1 MKKLPSL
8 HEQAFKYKNT
18 KRLQRDGGRAWIK
31 DSQLHE
37 ARKDANGRFLSVSND
52 LKVPN
57 KKTTIL
63 DDKDLPTH
71 LNDDSPL
78 P

>member
-37 ARKDANGRFLSVSND
+37 ARKDSNGRFVTVPAK
-52 LKVPN
+52 LKVPF
-57 KKTTIL
+57 KATTIE
-63 DDKDLPTH
+63 DNKDLSTH
-71 LNDDSPL
+71 LPDNSPL

>member
-37 ARKDANGRFLSVSND
+37 ARKDANGRFLTIARD
-52 LKVPN
+52 LKVPH

-63 DDKDLPTH
+63 DDKDLPSH
-71 LNDDSPL
+71 LPDNSPL

>member
-18 KRLQRDGGRAWIK
+18 KRLQHDGGRAWIK

-37 ARKDANGRFLSVSND
+37 ARNNANGRFLTIKRE
-52 LKVPN
+52 LIVPD
-57 KKTTIL
+57 KKTTIS

-71 LNDDSPL
+71 IPDNSPL